1 MGRPKKD
8 TVQVTLTVGVSEETA
23 ARAKALAG
31 TLSKRACGIRV
42 SMAAVLR
49 LALERGLSELEAKE
63 TLEADDA

>member
-8 TVQVTLTVGVSEETA
+8 TVQVTLTVSVSEETA
-23 ARAKALAG
+23 ARAKALAA

-49 LALERGLSELEAKE
+49 LALERGLSELETQE
-63 TLEADDA
+63 TVE